1 MRRQL
6 HEIFS
11 KGIYFL
17 ILASIISAQSLFA
30 QQTQITDYVIFGG
43 KTAPGQTMPASPG
56 YGVLIGSS
64 CNVKGEKIAGSI
76 GSYHLV
82 KSTGGLVVGTTSMPG
97 NIFSGGTIQLA
108 NKNVVT
114 GRLSAAGST
123 GTVISVG
130 SNATIGGNIDANGNI
145 TVDGGT
151 VSGEVTHPEG
161 ATYLGPSPFGGI
173 ITGTPNLPV
182 LPVMPAVTN
191 FPTVG
196 STAITSTKTI
206 TPGSY
211 GSVILSGNKILTLSG
226 TGVYVFKLIK
236 NSGSSNNFVFDFKN
250 DPTGAI
256 TIYVYGDVDLNK
268 VQASL
273 VNGGSES
280 RIYLETHG
288 TGVTSFNKTVSFN
301 IANGSS
307 EKNSKWMG
315 SVWAPYAAINI
326 GSGTGNTNITG
337 ALWSGTQVSLQSG
350 NNIIF
355 APFSFCTPP
364 TANAGA
370 NQSTCSNSNGEAI
383 TGASATFQSG
393 VSWTTS
399 GTGTFT
405 NENSLT
411 PTYLSSAADSTAGS
425 VVLTLTAIGGGTC
438 SNATSTKTLT
448 IYPAPDANAGLDKAL
463 DANSQAIL
471 TGTSSSTDA
480 SFSWKT
486 INGGVINTATNQ
498 ATITV
503 GSAGT
508 YILTLTVSSGCSQT
522 DTAIV
527 TSKLSSIIGSELESV
542 FDNYN
547 SNTTA
552 QPSPFFSITPDGY
565 ITIDIIVFAGNY
577 TTVLN
582 LLQTTPY
589 GLKDIITNGTSS
601 FIITGKIP
609 IVNLPKLNL
618 LGNLINYCRPYYLA
632 VVNNGLVNSA
642 GDTTVRSILVRSG
655 YNLNGSGVGVGVI
668 SNSFA
673 TITSGT
679 TATLPLQPTIIPPY
693 KTNPTGTSNPIAQTF
708 TTNSAAQDITNGDL
722 PGPGNPNGFTT
733 PVTVLQDFPIQ
744 QSDEG
749 RAMLQII
756 HDVAPGAQLY
766 FRTGFFSAG
775 DFAVGI
781 KQLRDAGCNVIVDD
795 VTFITEPFLQDGIV
809 AKTVDTVSSQGVS
822 YFSAAGNFAN
832 KSYEN
837 NFSPV
842 DAGSIGFAGK
852 KAHNFGGGDMFQK
865 VRLAPGNYTFVLQWV
880 DSIYSNAQAGGT
892 KNDMDIYLTKNTD
905 GTALI
910 GYNRDNTNGD
920 PIEFIPITISGI
932 DSVDYNVLI
941 VNSTA
946 SSNPSRIKYV
956 VFSGGIRF
964 MEYNQGT
971 STIVGQANADSAIA
985 VGAARFNY
993 VPNYINNAPAG
1004 YPITV
1009 PNDPANPSTK
1019 LALPQ
1024 IESFSSPGGTQTNG
1038 VIRNKPDL
1046 VAPDGVNTTV
1056 KLGQDYPD
1064 WAPDGYS
1071 NFFGTSA
1078 SAPHAAAVAA
1088 LIIQGKKKFEGQTT
1102 TTPYQIRKLLQ
1113 ASATSMRPTG
1123 LVGYDYNSGYG
1134 LINADSAMR
1143 TFAAP
1148 TPEIDSILIPVAA
1161 PVIIPGDTIFI
1172 VTIKGQNL
1180 SSNSIIYLNDSAL
1193 ASTKIINSTE
1203 ATALIPKFDSNPPVR
1218 LYTPP
1223 FSSSQ
1228 TDGGY
1233 SNNSYFFQ
1241 GSIVVSADSIT
1252 KKYGELLPSLDTT
1265 ITINGVRLQDTTLT
1279 LADIGL
1285 GKLTLTTAAATNS
1298 DVGTYVI
1305 SPSGNFDK
1313 SDPVDSAFLIKYH
1326 YRFVPG
1332 IVTINKMPLT
1342 VTPDNQTIT
1351 YGQYPGNV
1359 KFAYNYD
1366 HSKIPNTTSFDSL
1379 ISAYHQSYL
1388 PTNALAVVKD
1398 FAKKQSDGSVLTPAD
1413 LTNMNMMTSFRA
1425 VNNSGK
1431 FQLDNNN
1438 QLIPLSDPNSFNAQY
1453 IVDVASESILNY
1465 KKDPSRA
1472 NFYGVHPGINSKALL
1487 GAASL
1492 TNNTAKVY
1500 VNGSL
1505 VQMVNGSLVQMVNG
1519 TNGSL
1524 VPIANG
1530 SLVQLVNGSLV
1541 QLVNGQYVPIPN
1553 SSPVQLVN
1561 GSLVQLV
1568 NGVFTPI
1575 PNGSLV
1581 QLVNGSLVQMVNGSL
1596 VQLVNGS
1603 LVQLVNG
1610 QYVPIEN
1617 SSLVQLVNGSLVQFV
1632 NGVYV
1637 PVPNGSL
1644 VQLVNGSLVQ
1654 LVNGSLVQLVNGD
1667 GSTETPIING
1677 SLVQLVNGSLVQLV
1691 NGIPKPILNGSLV
1704 QLVNGSL
1711 VQMVNGSLVQLVN
1724 GSLVQLVNGS
1734 LVQLVNGSLV
1744 QLVNSNTI
1752 GAGSANNNTA
1762 VIIDTTDVDLQTNW
1776 IGPMFGINMIT
1787 GLTPG
1792 KQSLVPGVLVNPD
1805 FDITYGLG
1813 TVTINPDTLIVA
1825 VKDTSRPYDNAN
1837 PAFSVTYSGFAAGDS
1852 LENSVTGV
1860 PSISTSATTSSPE
1873 GTYPIIITKGT
1884 LASSSYVFK
1893 FVNGTL
1899 TVTNNPCLL
1908 THSTFTGFGNTT
1920 PKATSLWLNVLTKMS
1935 GELKANGDYLLFTA
1949 GTITLNNITS
1959 APLIN
1964 NVVIPDGKI
1973 IADNT
1978 VSSPVTS
1985 FDVANNIWITKV
1997 PLGFKCTPNVFITGA
2012 IINSGNGFVKTNS
2025 YPGSTVKG
2033 IFYSTTHYCE
2043 QWAYGIAAYQP
2054 QFTYSSIAASGKVA
2068 AIQRYYPAGT
2078 PIPEVKYLVR
2088 GGTTGDK
2095 DNYCGSTSAY
2105 DNFTACDVPAGFQ
2118 ATALNQAVAFDN
2130 AVLSKEIEITSSPEM
2145 GTVQIVPNPA
2155 SSYITISF
2163 VPART
2168 GYSKIALYSID
2179 EKMVYESENGLHQA
2193 GKHYIKNID
2202 VSKYS
2207 SGIYLVQ
2214 VSGGDKTM
2222 SNKVIIS
2229 R

>member
-1 MRRQL
+1 MIKKFTFRINKKSCILLLTCFFSVQL
-6 HEIFS
+6 
-11 KGIYFL
+11 L
-17 ILASIISAQSLFA
+17 IA

-43 KTAPGQTMPASPG
+43 KTASGQTTPPSPG
-56 YGVLIGSS
+56 YGVIIGSS
-64 CNVKGEKIAGSI
+64 CNVKGGIIAGSI
-76 GSYHLV
+76 GSYNLV
-82 KSTGGLVVGTTSMPG
+82 KSTGNLTVGTSAMPG

-108 NKNVVT
+108 NSDVVT
-114 GRLSAAGST
+114 GRLAAASSS

-130 SNATIGGNIDANGNI
+130 SSASIGGNIDANGNI
-145 TVDGGT
+145 SVGGGT
-151 VSGEVTHPEG
+151 VSGKVTHPG
-161 ATYLGPSPFGGI
+161 GTTYSGPTPVGGNV
-173 ITGTPNLPV
+173 TGTPNLPG
-182 LPVMPAVTN
+182 LPAMPVVTS
-191 FPTVG
+191 FPSVG
-196 STAITSTKTI
+196 STAITTTKTI
-206 TPGSY
+206 TQGSY
-211 GSVILSGNKILTLSG
+211 GSVTLSGNKTLTISG
-226 TGVYVFKLIK
+226 TGVYVFKSIK

-250 DPTGAI
+250 DPTG
-256 TIYVYGDVDLNK
+256 TIIMYVYGDVDLNK
-268 VQASL
+268 VQASII
-273 VNGGSES
+273 NGGSES

-288 TGVTSFNKTVSFN
+288 TGSTSSNKTVAFN

-307 EKNSKWMG
+307 GSGSKWVG
-315 SVWAPYAAINI
+315 SVWAPYAAIDI

-350 NNIIF
+350 ITMIF

-370 NQSTCSNSNGEAI
+370 NQSTCSNNGAI
-383 TGASATFQSG
+383 IIAGASATNQSAI
-393 VSWTTS
+393 SWSTN

-405 NENSLT
+405 NGNTLT
-411 PTYLSSAADSTAGS
+411 PSYTPGKADSTAGS
-425 VVLTLTAIGGGTC
+425 VILTLTAIGSGSCG
-438 SNATSTKTLT
+438 NATSAKTLT
-448 IYPAPDANAGLDKAL
+448 INPAPNANAGPDKAL

-471 TGTSSSTDA
+471 MGTSSSAGA
-480 SFSWKT
+480 SFNWKT
-486 INGGVINTATNQ
+486 INGGVINTSTNQ

-508 YILTLTVSSGCSQT
+508 YILTVTIPSGCSQT

-547 SNTTA
+547 PNSP

-565 ITIDIIVFAGNY
+565 IMIDIIVLAGNY
-577 TTVLN
+577 NTVLN
-582 LLQTTPY
+582 LLQTAPY
-589 GLKDIITNGTSS
+589 GLKDIITNGASS
-601 FIITGKIP
+601 FIITGKFP
-609 IVNLPKLNL
+609 IINLPKLNM

-632 VVNNGLVNSA
+632 VINNGLVSSA
-642 GDTTVRSILVRSG
+642 GDTTERSNLVRSG
-655 YNLNGSGVGVGVI
+655 YNINGAGIKVGVI
-668 SNSFA
+668 SNSYA

-693 KTNPTGTSNPIAQTF
+693 IINPLGTSNPTAQTF
-708 TTNSAAQDITNGDL
+708 TTNTATQDVTNGDL
-722 PGPGNPNGFTT
+722 PGPGNPKGFTA
-733 PVTVLQDFPIQ
+733 PVTVLQDFPVP

-809 AKTVDTVSSQGVS
+809 AKTVDTVASQGVS

-842 DAGSIGFAGK
+842 DASSIGFAGK
-852 KAHNFGGGDMFQK
+852 KAHNFGGGDIFQK

-920 PIEFIPITISGI
+920 PIEFIPITISGT

-941 VNSTA
+941 INSTA
-946 SSNPSRIKYV
+946 NSNPSRIKYV

-964 MEYNQGT
+964 MEYNLGT
-971 STIVGQANADSAIA
+971 STIVGQANADSAVA

-993 VPNYINNAPAG
+993 VPNYINNPPSG

-1009 PNDPANPSTK
+1009 PNNPANPSSK
-1019 LALPQ
+1019 LTLPQ
-1024 IESFSSPGGTQTNG
+1024 IESFSSLGGAQTNG
-1038 VIRNKPDL
+1038 VIRNKPDI

-1064 WAPDGYS
+1064 WSLDGYS

-1078 SAPHAAAVAA
+1078 AAPHAAAVAA
-1088 LIIQGKKKFEGQTT
+1088 LIMQGKKKFAGQAS

-1113 ASATSMRPTG
+1113 QTATSMRPAG
-1123 LVGYDYNSGYG
+1123 LVGYDYNSGAG

-1148 TPEIDSILIPVAA
+1148 TPEIDSILVPVAV
-1161 PVIIPGDTIFI
+1161 PVIIPGDTVFL

-1180 SSNSIIYLNDSAL
+1180 SNNSIIYLNDSAL

-1203 ATALIPKFDSNPPVR
+1203 ATALIPKFDSNPPLR

-1228 TDGGY
+1228 ADGGY

-1241 GSIVVSADSIT
+1241 ASIVVSVDSIT

-1265 ITINGVRLQDTTLT
+1265 ITINGIRLQDTTLT

-1285 GKLTLTTAAATNS
+1285 GKLTLTTAATTNS

-1305 SPSGNFDK
+1305 TPSGNFDK
-1313 SDPVDSAFLIKYH
+1313 SNAVDSAFLIKYH
-1326 YRFVPG
+1326 YKFVPG

-1342 VTPDNQTIT
+1342 VTPNNQTIN
-1351 YGQYPGNV
+1351 YGEIPANIT
-1359 KFAYNYD
+1359 FAYGYD
-1366 HSKIPNTTSFDSL
+1366 HSKIPNSTSFDSL
-1379 ISAYHQSYL
+1379 IKAYQESYL
-1388 PTNALAVVKD
+1388 PGNALAVVKD
-1398 FAKKQSDGSVLTPAD
+1398 FSKKQSDGSTLSSGD
-1413 LTNMNMMTSFRA
+1413 LTNLNLIASFKA
-1425 VNNSGK
+1425 VNNSRR
-1431 FQLDNNN
+1431 FQLNSNN
-1438 QLIPLSDPNSFNAQY
+1438 QLIPLSDPNTFNAQY
-1453 IVDVASESILNY
+1453 IVDVASESIFNY

-1472 NFYGVHPGINSKALL
+1472 NFYGVYPGINSKAVL
-1487 GAASL
+1487 GATAL
-1492 TNNTAKVY
+1492 INNTAKVY
-1500 VNGSL
+1500 ANGSL

-1524 VPIANG
+1524 VPIANR

-1541 QLVNGQYVPIPN
+1541 QLVNGQYVPIAN
-1553 SSPVQLVN
+1553 SSLVQLVN

-1568 NGVFTPI
+1568 NGVFTAI

-1610 QYVPIEN
+1610 QYVPVQN

-1632 NGVYV
+1632 NGVYA

-1644 VQLVNGSLVQ
+1644 AQLSNGSLVQ

-1667 GSTETPIING
+1667 GSTYTPITNG

-1691 NGIPKPILNGSLV
+1691 NGVAKPILNGSLV

-1724 GSLVQLVNGS
+1724 GSLVQLVNSS

-1752 GAGSANNNTA
+1752 GAGSPNNNTA
-1762 VIIDTTDVDLQTNW
+1762 VIVDTTDVDLQTNW

-1792 KQSLVPGVLVNPD
+1792 TQSLIPGVLVNSN

-1813 TVTINPDTLIVA
+1813 TVTIKPDTLIVT
-1825 VKDTSRPYDNAN
+1825 VKDTSRPYGN
-1837 PAFSVTYSGFAAGDS
+1837 PNPSFSVTYSGFAPGDS
-1852 LENSVTGV
+1852 LQNSVTGV
-1860 PSISTSATTSSPE
+1860 PSISTSAVLASPV
-1873 GTYPIIITKGT
+1873 GNYLITITKGT

-1899 TVTNNPCLL
+1899 TVTNNPCLI
-1908 THSTFTGFGNTT
+1908 THSTFANFGNTST
-1920 PKATSLWLNVLTKMS
+1920 KATSLWLNVLTKMS
-1935 GELKANGDYLLFTA
+1935 GELKHDGDYLLLTA
-1949 GTITLNNITS
+1949 GSITLNNITS
-1959 APLIN
+1959 NPVIT
-1964 NVVIPDGKI
+1964 NVAIPDGKI

-1985 FDVANNIWITKV
+1985 FDATNNIWITRV

-2012 IINSGNGFVKTNS
+2012 IINSSNGFVKKNS
-2025 YPGSTVKG
+2025 NPSSTIKG
-2033 IFYSTTHYCE
+2033 IFYSNTNYSE
-2043 QWAYGIAAYQP
+2043 QWAYGISAYQP
-2054 QFTYSSIAASGKVA
+2054 QFSYSAISASGKVA
-2068 AIQRYYPAGT
+2068 SINGTYAAGT
-2078 PIPEVKYLVR
+2078 PIPEIKYLVS
-2088 GGTTGDK
+2088 GGTGGGG
-2095 DNYCGSTSAY
+2095 NSYCGSTSAY
-2105 DNFTACDVPAGFQ
+2105 DNFTACAAPAGLQ
-2118 ATALNQAVAFDN
+2118 IPGYNMPVSLDN
-2130 AVLSKEIEITSSPEM
+2130 YLLSQQVEIANSPAM

-2155 SSYITISF
+2155 SNYITISF
-2163 VPART
+2163 VPVKT
-2168 GYSKIALYSID
+2168 GNSKITLYSID
-2179 EKMVYESENGLHQA
+2179 GKMIYESENGMYQA
-2193 GKHYIKNID
+2193 GKNYIERID
-2202 VSKYS
+2202 VSKCT
-2207 SGIYLVQ
+2207 SGIYVVQ
-2214 VSGGDKTM
+2214 ITGADKII
-2222 SNKVIIS
+2222 SNKVVIS